1 MMEVKRLGKFNGLLV
16 LPMLMAFIIIL
27 IMAFGGS
34 WLTSSSV
41 KKISYL
47 NDGWSISRDRGVI
60 ENASLKDYLIRTSKK
75 GERITISNK
84 IYLENDDTTIM
95 FRSNLAAVDVFVDG
109 AKVYSYGKQY
119 TDKGQFI
126 PKKYNFITFND
137 LSGEHDLSI
146 TYTLAEMD
154 SLRKISPIYYGE
166 KRDLIRSFYGYHRT
180 SIFVGAFLIVYSFL
194 LFSLWLFLYLS
205 NRKTFSIFMNAVFS
219 NWLGV
224 YIYAYNDIFCF
235 ITEHDMLF
243 TVVEYT
249 AFYLLPLAF
258 SILLYS
264 IHPNIATKQ
273 QRVVIAVNII
283 TPLIIIILHF
293 TRVVYL
299 CIFSDVVGFI
309 AVVEILV
316 LLPALIKGLINQ
328 KKEKIL
334 SDYYLGIDADFYLLA
349 GFIVLTVFLFMQIG
363 IVSIFRME
371 DNFVE
376 ADTLT
381 SCHFLEHG
389 MLFFMICL
397 FIYYF
402 LYSIDDITATRVKS
416 QLEGMAYTDALTGLA
431 NRARISQVYASLSG
445 DYAVVSLDLDR
456 LKKVNDTMGHIEGD
470 KMIKAF
476 ANILA
481 ESFASADLIGRNG
494 GDEFIVIFKNPVKDI
509 CEKALRTMDERMAA
523 FNKEGHA
530 FTLSAS
536 VGYAFSKEVGTK
548 RYQDVFYLADQRMYK
563 MKEVHHE

>member
-1 MMEVKRLGKFNGLLV
+1 MMDVKRLGKFNGLLV
-16 LPMLMAFIIIL
+16 LPMLLAFITVL

-41 KKISYL
+41 QKISYL

-60 ENASLKDYLIRTSKK
+60 ENVSLKDYLIRTSKK

-95 FRSNLAAVDVFVDG
+95 FRSNLAAVDVSIDG
-109 AKVYSYGKQY
+109 VKVYSYGKQY

-137 LSGEHDLSI
+137 LTGVHDLSI

-154 SLRKISPIYYGE
+154 SLRKIAPIYYGA

-180 SIFVGAFLIVYSFL
+180 SVFVGAFLIVYSFL

-205 NRKTFSIFMNAVFS
+205 NRKTFSIFMSAVFS
-219 NWLGV
+219 NLLGC

-264 IHPNIATKQ
+264 IHPTIATKQ
-273 QRVVIAVNII
+273 QHIVIATNII
-283 TPLIIIILHF
+283 TPLIIIALHF

-309 AVVEILV
+309 CVVEILV
-316 LLPALIKGLINQ
+316 MLPALIKGLIDQ
-328 KKEKIL
+328 KKERII
-334 SDYYLGIDADFYLLA
+334 SEYYLGIDADFYLLA
-349 GFIVLTVFLFMQIG
+349 GFVVLTVFLFMQIG

-371 DNFVE
+371 DNFVK

-381 SCHFLEHG
+381 SYHFLEHG

-402 LYSIDDITATRVKS
+402 LYSIDDITANRVKS
-416 QLEGMAYTDALTGLA
+416 QLEGLAYTDALTGLA

-456 LKKVNDTMGHIEGD
+456 LKKVNDTLGHIEGD

-476 ANILA
+476 ADILA
-481 ESFASADLIGRNG
+481 ESFDSADLIGRNG
-494 GDEFIVIFKNPVKDI
+494 GDEFIVIFKNPAKEI
-509 CEKALRTMDERMAA
+509 LEKCVRTMDEKMAA
-523 FNKEGHA
+523 FNKEEHT